1 MRFNKFRILKKTN
14 RIAHL
19 MDFKSDIQRLR
30 PEIRNKI
37 MLYALSCPH
46 NIKKQKIPKWSKYR
60 IGIDGPH
67 GIRTDSKN
75 GYTDIT
81 EWETGTILKTTHDQS
96 CHNHYSAFNYRQ
108 HPNICGFKIIVFA
121 PSVVNNLHFMRRPH
135 NQGNTSR
142 FAVPC
147 KHVKT
152 LARVNQINGRSKL
165 KTRLDYIKAFMRV

>member
-1 MRFNKFRILKKTN
+1 
-14 RIAHL
+14 

-46 NIKKQKIPKWSKYR
+46 NIKNQQIPKWQRYR
-60 IGIDGPH
+60 LGIDGPH
-67 GIRTDSKN
+67 GIRTNSKN

-96 CHNHYSAFNYRQ
+96 CHNHYIMYNYRQ

-121 PSVVNNLHFMRRPH
+121 PSVANELHFMRQPYNAGH
-135 NQGNTSR
+135 TSR

-147 KHVKT
+147 KQVKT

-165 KTRLDYIKAFMRV
+165 KTRLDYVKAFMRF